1 MKSIA
6 KISAWVLIGVG
17 VLLIVGSLVLVGV
30 GAFRLGGLAMTARV
44 GMNQRMGLNGRPLN
58 FSGLGL
64 LGGAALFIYGLL
76 VATFGEVVYLVAER
90 FGELKAKPEEKQT
103 KEKDQAPARRS
114 KKA

>member
-6 KISAWVLIGVG
+6 KISAWILIGVG

-30 GAFRLGGLAMTARV
+30 GAFRFGGLAMTARA
-44 GMNQRMGLNGRPLN
+44 GMNQRMGLNGGSFN
-58 FSGLGL
+58 FAGLGL

-76 VATFGEVVYLVAER
+76 ITTFGEVVYLVAER
-90 FGELKAKPEEKQT
+90 FSELKAKPEEKQT
-103 KEKDQAPARRS
+103 KEKVQAPARRS